1 MNLGFHYSHYLYIAA
16 LGVAVL
22 CGIDALAAPVVQTST
37 NAPHV
42 QSHDSENFQKEDE
55 PGGHD
60 WQHGG
65 HGNRPRGPGNRHA
78 ETLEECNRFL
88 AESKDNVK
96 LQMRAYDLR
105 GHCYLRLGKYPE
117 AIADLS
123 KAIELHAKPTV
134 EANVLNQE
142 MARFRFSMKSARLF
156 KARSEAYQKLGDEQ
170 SAHNDEKQ
178 YRLLKLMPEADRFM
192 REGRDTEALAVLNEM
207 LQLDPKD
214 AWSYSTRGIIYS
226 NQGNYKNALADFDK
240 YVSIQ
245 PKSSAAF
252 YYRAGAYFQLEQ
264 YKKAVDDLTV
274 VVKINPAIVAMTP
287 LKGVMRKGLKDH
299 PRRMGRK
306 RHGASQMAYGSRH
319 DHPGVEHIAHDHEA
333 HGVVAG
339 QGHDRHEAHG
349 VVAGQGHDGHEAH
362 GAVAGRRHDGHE
374 VHGVVEG
381 QRHDG
386 HEAHGELSGHRHD
399 RYQAHGAHGFGGDK
413 LKKGLQGKLRAQPV
427 TMSDVYSL
435 RALCYSKL
443 ASHQQAVA
451 DWSRAITA
459 FSVKD
464 GAENNETLARLIIS
478 RAKEYESVGLDQ
490 QAINDFVRGTKM
502 SNDAAKDTDAF
513 YELAQIYEKQSKSP
527 QAIHEYDSA
536 IAADPDFG
544 EAYFARGQAYAAQK
558 QFAKAVPDYTVA
570 IEILPGNGRIYYYRS
585 LAYRAMQKADNAERD
600 LRESQRLEYN
610 DLGAK
615 PVVRTK

>member
-1 MNLGFHYSHYLYIAA
+1 MNLGYHYSHHLYIAA

-22 CGIDALAAPVVQTST
+22 CCIDALAAPVVQTST

-42 QSHDSENFQKEDE
+42 QSHDSENFHKEDE
-55 PGGHD
+55 QGGHD
-60 WQHGG
+60 WRHGG
-65 HGNRPRGPGNRHA
+65 HGNRPRVPGNRHA

-88 AESKDNVK
+88 AEAKDNVK
-96 LQMRAYDLR
+96 LQMHAYDMR

-123 KAIELHAKPTV
+123 KAIELHTKPTV
-134 EANVLNQE
+134 EANVFNQE
-142 MARFRFSMKSARLF
+142 MDRFRYSMKGAKLF

-178 YRLLKLMPEADRFM
+178 YRLLRLMPDADRCM

-214 AWSYSTRGIIYS
+214 AWAYSTRGIIYS
-226 NQGNYKNALADFDK
+226 NQGNDKNALADFDK

-287 LKGVMRKGLKDH
+287 LKGVMKKGFKDH
-299 PRRMGRK
+299 PRGMGRK
-306 RHGASQMAYGSRH
+306 RHGASQMLYGSRH
-319 DHPGVEHIAHDHEA
+319 DHPGAEHIAHEHEA
-333 HGVVAG
+333 VASQRHDGHDSHKAVAG
-339 QGHDRHEAHG
+339 S
-349 VVAGQGHDGHEAH
+349 GHDGHEAH
-362 GAVAGRRHDGHE
+362 GAGAGQGY
-374 VHGVVEG
+374 
-381 QRHDG
+381 DG
-386 HEAHGELSGHRHD
+386 HEARGPVAGHGYGGREETHGELSRHKHD
-399 RYQAHGAHGFGGDK
+399 WHQARGAHGFGGDRNNN
-413 LKKGLQGKLRAQPV
+413 GFGGKLRTQPV
-427 TMSDVYSL
+427 TMVDIYSL
-435 RALCYSKL
+435 RAMCYSKL

-459 FSVKD
+459 FSVKG
-464 GAENNETLARLIIS
+464 GAKDNDALARLIIA
-478 RAKEYESVGLDQ
+478 RAKEYASVGQDQ
-490 QAINDFVRGTKM
+490 QAISDFVSATKM
-502 SNDAAKDTDAF
+502 SNGVAKDTDAF
-513 YELAQIYEKQSKSP
+513 YELAQIYEKQSKFP

-536 IAADPDFG
+536 IAADPEFG
-544 EAYFARGQAYAAQK
+544 EAFFARGQAYAAQK
-558 QFAKAVPDYTVA
+558 QFARAVPDYTVA
-570 IEILPGNGRIYYYRS
+570 IEMLPGNGRIYYYRS

-610 DLGAK
+610 DLGTK
-615 PVVRTK
+615 PLVLTK